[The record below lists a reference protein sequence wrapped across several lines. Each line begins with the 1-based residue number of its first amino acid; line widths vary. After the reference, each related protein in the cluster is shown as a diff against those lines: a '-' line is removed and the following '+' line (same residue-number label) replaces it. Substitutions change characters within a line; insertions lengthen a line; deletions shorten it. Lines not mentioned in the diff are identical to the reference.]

1 MSERGAPAAVKV
13 RSTGAA
19 PTLQRKCACG
29 RGTSSLLGDCP
40 DCEREKAKRIQKKVL
55 VGSTE
60 DPLEHEAD
68 RAAERVLALPPGF
81 QAPRGRSLPPLHAR
95 PPKADSAPPPLRS
108 TQDAGGVRSQG
119 GRSSA
124 AVAQAAAIAAP
135 GQTGEARPIDAAG
148 VAPRPAN
155 VHEPEPQV
163 PPNEPLTQGGS
174 PLDADLRGFFEA
186 RYGRDLS
193 EVRIHTG
200 LRSESL
206 NDGLNAHAF
215 TYGSHVWLGRGHR
228 PRADFLMAHELAHVV
243 QQTQPPTFPAPHRT
257 AALSPSP
264 RSVQRYEPY
273 WVPAEF
279 IAKSATASKAVG
291 TPTHNVVLPSIGK
304 LNQIYTEAPV
314 PNANKTNGGHY
325 DIVGIADLY
334 DATTTVG
341 VYFDKQKLPK
351 ELDSNPQLRHGGET
365 LKDHGHI
372 KKSAPRAVESTRS
385 VIRTA
390 NAPAKIL
397 VGDLKPSHGTEEAKE
412 GPQQL
417 LNYHAGFRLAH
428 DDVNKLDV
436 GRGGYGQTDTK
447 WPTLTTGILKVK
459 IPDEFKVETGGS
471 GQKSRALV
479 QIQNGREVNAPAP
492 VKKQRRQFVMGKVY
506 VSHSPDPGILN
517 YVWEPDTPDM
527 APKLPAS
534 VNDLGAEVESKLV
547 KPILASPVTTKAKR
561 KASLP
566 IARRPAAPTV
576 VQRKTRPTPPDA
588 KDPFDQAA
596 FETWKTDH
604 ELLTKKEKA
613 LETTADFGDAEAK
626 ALAVEDRK
634 AAIRSGFKFRPISTA
649 ETAAAKTVHKMR
661 FWTGFSSAIFG
672 RLRYSFG
679 GLFVKVVNA
688 YHAIRARF
696 HNLLK
701 DKGGAPNK
709 GGLLGTVVRIA
720 FEVLKA
726 AGQFLVH
733 RTSDYLVDSLKTG
746 VAKTLK
752 SLIPEDKYEEFEAK
766 VQEITKLATDLEQR
780 ALATVEAFVK
790 ATVGPYLGY
799 IQTITDAADKLSEL
813 TSIVNKVKWGARVVA
828 CLSPPGWGCL
838 WILAQ
843 SVMERFAA
851 WLIDSCWF
859 KKEITPL
866 VTAADFITGLPRKLA
881 NFIIEGIRGFLP
893 DALHDVFEQIGA
905 DTIKTDVPPDEICD
919 KNDFP
924 TRRDLALVEK
934 LALDDLRKDIGE
946 DKWNAWIK
954 LGELYGV
961 HRGAFLT
968 EVEVH
973 ELKKELKK
981 ASLASLREAA
991 EMFPVLA
998 ATTSGK
1004 DVVKLS
1010 TLIERVEELKQQ
1022 MAGSGGQG
1030 SGGGDGSGDA
1040 EGISVTASKEKG
1052 TGDFK
1057 KKGFGFKV
1065 VAGVTRGQYPGD
1077 IIKVDKAAT
1086 IRGIVVTLKG
1096 IEVRVVTRQLLPTAI
1111 NPDRMVVVMKV
1122 TTEQV
1127 VDIEKE
1133 YGMEAVKK
1141 IGYKRFRLE
1150 KGATFDHTLQL
1161 KSSGQAK
1168 QVQRKLAAGPGNDP
1182 LEHEADR
1189 VANRVLAGPTHPGVR
1204 GVGTN
1209 VQRFSEPAS
1218 SAALTAPASVD
1229 RVVSSPGSPL
1239 TAPLRRDMEE
1249 RFGHDF
1255 SLVRVHS
1262 DAAAGQSAQEV
1273 NANAYTVGHHI
1284 AFGPGRFSPGSHE
1297 GRRLIA
1303 HELTHVL
1310 QQRGGAT
1317 VLRRQVHGP
1326 KATATPTDW
1335 KEKVTKA
1342 TAPAD
1347 RAALIE
1353 SLVSPVK
1360 VVDKTADAAKDAA
1373 VDPKHLIQWDS
1384 TSQTVAYDDGLNA
1397 KKGRGSSAGFTKEV
1411 TSGPSTAKTMQFYIV
1426 LGPKALDPKDATTT
1440 TVILNHEFDHVRGA
1454 RAGSTLT
1461 GDESEIE
1468 TWTSTFVRE
1477 FHRSYAIRERSDGA
1491 TSYVDPGYATFTQLG
1506 GYYARSTDATVKAA
1520 AVKKIAD
1527 YYTATIKPHAVHD
1540 KVFRYWIHRGINAMS
1555 MGALCGDVNDK
1566 LGKIVDPAKDV
1577 KEYWEMPTAIVKAA
1591 TFTGPPTVQVP

>member
-1 MSERGAPAAVKV
+1 MSERSAPAAVKV
-13 RSTGAA
+13 HASSAA
-19 PTLQRKCACG
+19 PTLLQRKCACG
-29 RGTSSLLGDCP
+29 RSVSSLVGDCP
-40 DCEREKAKRIQKKVL
+40 DCQREKAKRIQKKVL
-55 VGSTE
+55 VGSTD
-60 DPLEHEAD
+60 DPLEYEAD
-68 RAAERVLALPPGF
+68 RAAERVLTLPPGF
-81 QAPRGRSLPPLHAR
+81 QAPPGRALPPLHAR
-95 PPKADSAPPPLRS
+95 PPEADGAAPPLRS
-108 TQDAGGVRSQG
+108 TQDVSGVRAPG
-119 GRSSA
+119 AAVGV

-135 GQTGEARPIDAAG
+135 GPTGQARPIDAAA
-148 VAPRPAN
+148 VAPRPSQ
-155 VHEPEPQV
+155 VHDPEPEV
-163 PPNEPLTQGGS
+163 PANEPLTQGGS

-264 RSVQRYEPY
+264 RSVQKYEPY

-279 IAKSATASKAVG
+279 IAKSKSASKAVG
-291 TPTHNVVLPSIGK
+291 TPTHNVVLPVIGK

-334 DATTTVG
+334 DASTTVG
-341 VYFDKQKLPK
+341 VYFDNQKLPK
-351 ELDSNPQLRHGGET
+351 ELGSNPQLRHGGET

-372 KKSAPRAVESTRS
+372 KQSAPRAVESTRS

-390 NAPAKIL
+390 NAPTKIL

-417 LNYHAGFRLAH
+417 LHYHAGFQLAH
-428 DDVNKLDV
+428 DDVNKLAV
-436 GRGGYGQTDTK
+436 GTGGYGQTDTK
-447 WPTLTTGILKVK
+447 WARLTTGILTVK

-479 QIQNGREVNAPAP
+479 QVQNGREINAPAP
-492 VKKQRRQFVMGKVY
+492 VKGQRRKFVMGKVY
-506 VSHSPDPGILN
+506 VAQSPDPGILN

-534 VNDLGAEVESKLV
+534 VSDLGAEVESKLV
-547 KPILASPVTTKAKR
+547 KPVLASPVKSATKR
-561 KASLP
+561 KSALP
-566 IARRPAAPTV
+566 IGRRPAVPTV
-576 VQRKTRPTPPDA
+576 AQRKTVQKTPPDV
-588 KDPFDQAA
+588 KDPFDRAA
-596 FETWKTDH
+596 FETWQADH
-604 ELLTKKEKA
+604 ELLTKKEKT
-613 LETTADFGDAEAK
+613 LETTADFGDAESK
-626 ALAVEDRK
+626 MLAIEDRK

-649 ETAAAKTVHKMR
+649 ETAAAKTVHKIR
-661 FWTGFSSAIFG
+661 FWTGLSSAIFG
-672 RLRYSFG
+672 RLRFWFG

-701 DKGGAPNK
+701 DKGGAPSK

-746 VAKTLK
+746 VANKLK
-752 SLIPEDKYEEFEAK
+752 SLVPEDKFEEFEAK
-766 VQEITKLATDLEQR
+766 VKEVTELANDLEQR
-780 ALATVEAFVK
+780 AAATVEAFLK

-813 TSIVNKVKWGARVVA
+813 TSIVNKVKWGARVIA

-866 VTAADFITGLPRKLA
+866 VTAADFITGLPKKLA
-881 NFIIEGIRGFLP
+881 GFIIGGIRGFLP
-893 DALHDVFEQIGA
+893 GALHDVFADIGA
-905 DTIKTDVPPDEICD
+905 DTINTDVPPDEICD
-919 KNDFP
+919 TNDFP

-946 DKWNAWIK
+946 DKWNAWTK

-961 HRGAFLT
+961 NRGAFLT
-968 EVEVH
+968 EAEVR
-973 ELKKELKK
+973 ELKSELKK

-991 EMFPVLA
+991 EMFPALA

-1010 TLIERVEELKQQ
+1010 TLIQRVEEVKQQ
-1022 MAGSGGQG
+1022 MAGSGGRG
-1030 SGGGDGSGDA
+1030 SGDGSGDG
-1040 EGISVTASKEKG
+1040 EGISVSASQESAG
-1052 TGDFK
+1052 GQFK
-1057 KKGFGFKV
+1057 PTNFGFEV
-1065 VAGVTRGQYPGD
+1065 VGGLAREQYAGDV
-1077 IIKVDKAAT
+1077 IKVDRAAS
-1086 IRGIVVTLKG
+1086 IRGIVVTLEKV
-1096 IEVRVVTRQLLPTAI
+1096 EVRIESRQLLPNSA
-1111 NPDRMVVVMKV
+1111 NPDKIVFGLTV
-1122 TTEQV
+1122 TSNQYF
-1127 VDIEKE
+1127 DIEKK
-1133 YGMEAVKK
+1133 YGQEAVNK
-1141 IGYKRFRLE
+1141 IGYKRFE
-1150 KGATFDHTLQL
+1150 YQKGVKFKATLQL
-1161 KSSGQAK
+1161 KSSSQTK
-1168 QVQRKLAAGPGNDP
+1168 RVQPKLAAGPDHDP
-1182 LEHEADR
+1182 LEREADR
-1189 VANRVLAGPTHPGVR
+1189 IADRVLVGPTRAAVDGR
-1204 GVGTN
+1204 GTS
-1209 VQRFSEPAS
+1209 VQRLSEAAS
-1218 SAALTAPASVD
+1218 SEARTAPASVD
-1229 RVVSSPGSPL
+1229 RVVSSPGTPLSP
-1239 TAPLRRDMEE
+1239 TLRRDMEE

-1255 SLVRVHS
+1255 SRVRVHA
-1262 DAAAGQSAQEV
+1262 DAAAGQSAQDLK
-1273 NANAYTVGHHI
+1273 ANAYTVGQHI
-1284 AFGPGRFSPGSHE
+1284 AFASGRFSPGSRE
-1297 GRRLIA
+1297 GKRLIA

-1310 QQRGGAT
+1310 QQSGGVAA
-1317 VLRRQVHGP
+1317 LQRQVHGP
-1326 KATATPTDW
+1326 KATVTPTDW

-1353 SLVSPVK
+1353 SIVSPVK
-1360 VVDKTADAAKDAA
+1360 VVDKTSEAAKDTA

-1384 TSQTVAYDDGLNA
+1384 TSQTIAYDDGLNA
-1397 KKGRGSSAGFTKEV
+1397 KTGRGSSAGFTKEI
-1411 TSGPSTAKTMQFYIV
+1411 TSGPSTAKTMKFYIV

-1440 TVILNHEFDHVRGA
+1440 TMILNHEFDHVRGA

-1477 FHRSYAIRERSDGA
+1477 FHRSYSIRERSDGV
-1491 TSYVDPGYATFTQLG
+1491 TSYVEPGYATFTQLG

-1540 KVFRYWIHRGINAMS
+1540 KVFRYWLYRGINKMGI
-1555 MGALCGDVNDK
+1555 GALCGDVNDK

-1577 KEYWEMPTAIVKAA
+1577 KEYREIPTAVVKAA
-1591 TFTGPPTVQVP
+1591 TFTGPPTVKVP